1 MEERGAQE
9 TQTNAKT
16 EMQDEG
22 NQIRPVTRVQG
33 MEKQGLEGKEL
44 AGSWDEGVPV
54 LLLLG
59 GCGDQANDN

>member
-1 MEERGAQE
+1 
-9 TQTNAKT
+9 
-16 EMQDEG
+16 
-22 NQIRPVTRVQG
+22 